1 MTRRDSRILVFEL
14 LYECALRSAEDPE
27 TILQCAEQIRDVK
40 LNTFG
45 KTVFDAW
52 LHNAEQIDSEIT
64 ESSKSWSVARMNP
77 VAKAILRMSAGEM
90 LYTDVPTKV
99 AINEAM
105 EIAKVYDDGKSPA
118 FINGILNDIGR
129 RNGKISEGE

>member
-27 TILQCAEQIRDVK
+27 TILQCAVK
-40 LNTFG
+40 MNTFG

-90 LYTDVPTKV
+90 LYTDVPAKV